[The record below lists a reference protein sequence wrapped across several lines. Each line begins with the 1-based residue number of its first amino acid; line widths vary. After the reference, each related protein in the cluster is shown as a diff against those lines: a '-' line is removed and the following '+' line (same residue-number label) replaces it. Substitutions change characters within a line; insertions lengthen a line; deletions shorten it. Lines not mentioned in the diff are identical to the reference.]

1 MVDPVPRRGRY
12 GVRMPI
18 EKNDSQLL
26 SELAPVV
33 DENLTR
39 HIAEADGWQPH
50 DLVPWDQGK
59 NFAFMGGTDWSAD
72 QSTLSDVEAL
82 ALTVG
87 VLVADNVPAY
97 HREIAKHLAQVGPWW
112 RWVGRWTAE
121 ENRHSIVLRNYLM
134 VTRAVDP
141 VALERARMDEMVR
154 GYAMPP
160 MHLVEMLAN
169 SAFEEKAAA
178 VRHHNTAALG
188 EDPLVAVIAERLAA
202 DDELQSLFYRNIVE
216 AAFELV
222 PDQTMRAIASRI
234 AAFDVPSVALPGG
247 TDSTAVLAEA
257 GIYDPAQQGEKVF
270 APLLRSWNIADRT
283 DLGSEGEKARDE
295 LSALL

>member
-1 MVDPVPRRGRY
+1 
-12 GVRMPI
+12 MPT
-18 EKNDSQLL
+18 EFTDKHLL
-26 SELAPVV
+26 TELSPVV
-33 DENLTR
+33 EENLAR
-39 HIAEADGWQPH
+39 HIAEADGWLPH

-72 QSTLSDVEAL
+72 QSTLSEVEAL

-97 HREIAKHLAQVGPWW
+97 HREIAKHLAMVGPWW

-160 MHLVEMLAN
+160 MHLLEMLAN

-178 VRHHNTAALG
+178 VRHHNTAALA
-188 EDPLVAVIAERLAA
+188 EDPLVASIETRLAA
-202 DDELQSLFYRNIVE
+202 DDELQSVFYRNVVE
-216 AAFELV
+216 AAFAVAPEQMV
-222 PDQTMRAIASRI
+222 RAIASRI
-234 AAFDVPSVALPGG
+234 DAFDVPSVELPGG
-247 TDSTAVLAEA
+247 KNSTAVLAEA
-257 GIYDPAQQGEKVF
+257 GIYDPALQREKVF
-270 APLLRSWNIADRT
+270 APLLAAWNIAGRS
-283 DLGSEGEKARDE
+283 DLGTEGEKAREE

>member
-1 MVDPVPRRGRY
+1 
-12 GVRMPI
+12 MPI

-26 SELAPVV
+26 SELVPVV
-33 DENLTR
+33 EENLTR

-72 QSTLSDVEAL
+72 QTSLSEVESL

-87 VLVADNVPAY
+87 VLVADNLPAY
-97 HREIAKHLAQVGPWW
+97 HREIAKHLALMGPWW

-121 ENRHSIVLRNYLM
+121 ENRQSIVLRNYLM

-154 GYAMPP
+154 GYAMAP
-160 MHLVEMLAN
+160 MHLIEMLVN
-169 SAFEEKAAA
+169 SALEEKAAA

-188 EDPLVAVIAERLAA
+188 EDPLVAMIAERLAA
-202 DDELQSLFYRNIVE
+202 DDDLQSLFYRNLVE
-216 AAFELV
+216 AALELA
-222 PDQTMRAIASRI
+222 PDQTVQAVASRI
-234 AAFDVPSVALPGG
+234 AAFDVPSVVLPGG
-247 TDSTAVLAEA
+247 GSSTAVLAEA
-257 GIYDPAQQGEKVF
+257 GIYDLAEQGEKVF
-270 APLLRSWNIADRT
+270 SPLLRSWNIATRT
-283 DLGSEGEKARDE
+283 DLGPEGDQAREE

>member
-1 MVDPVPRRGRY
+1 
-12 GVRMPI
+12 MPT
-18 EKNDSQLL
+18 EFTDKHLL
-26 SELAPVV
+26 TELAPVV
-33 DENLTR
+33 EENLAR
-39 HIAEADGWQPH
+39 HTADADGWLPH

-72 QSTLSDVEAL
+72 QSTLSEVEAL

-97 HREIAKHLAQVGPWW
+97 HREIAKHLAMVGPWW

-160 MHLVEMLAN
+160 MHLLEMLAN
-169 SAFEEKAAA
+169 SALEEKAAA
-178 VRHHNTAALG
+178 VRHQNTAALA
-188 EDPLVAVIAERLAA
+188 EDPLVASIETRLAA
-202 DDELQSLFYRNIVE
+202 DDELQSVFYRNVVE
-216 AAFELV
+216 AAFAVAPEQMV
-222 PDQTMRAIASRI
+222 RAIASRI
-234 AAFDVPSVALPGG
+234 DAFDVPSVELPGG
-247 TDSTAVLAEA
+247 KNSTAVLAEA
-257 GIYDPAQQGEKVF
+257 GIYDPAHQREKVF
-270 APLLRSWNIADRT
+270 APLLAAWNIAGRS
-283 DLGSEGEKARDE
+283 DLGTEGEKAREE

>member
-1 MVDPVPRRGRY
+1 
-12 GVRMPI
+12 MPT
-18 EKNDSQLL
+18 EFTDKHLL
-26 SELAPVV
+26 TELAPVV
-33 DENLTR
+33 EENLAR
-39 HIAEADGWQPH
+39 HIAEADGWLPH

-72 QSTLSDVEAL
+72 QSTLSEVEAL

-97 HREIAKHLAQVGPWW
+97 HREIAKHLAMVGPWW

-160 MHLVEMLAN
+160 MHLLEMLAN

-178 VRHHNTAALG
+178 VRHQNTAALA
-188 EDPLVAVIAERLAA
+188 EDPLVASIETRLAA
-202 DDELQSLFYRNIVE
+202 DDELQSVFYRNVVE
-216 AAFELV
+216 AAFAVAPEQMV
-222 PDQTMRAIASRI
+222 RAIASRI
-234 AAFDVPSVALPGG
+234 DAFDVPSVELPGG
-247 TDSTAVLAEA
+247 KNSTAVLAEA
-257 GIYDPAQQGEKVF
+257 GIYDPAHQREKVF
-270 APLLRSWNIADRT
+270 VPLLAAWNIAGRS
-283 DLGSEGEKARDE
+283 DLGADGEKAREE

>member
-1 MVDPVPRRGRY
+1 MS
-12 GVRMPI
+12 M

-33 DENLTR
+33 ETNLAR
-39 HIAEADGWQPH
+39 HIAEADAWQPH

-72 QSTLSDVEAL
+72 QSTLSKVETL

-97 HREIAKHLAQVGPWW
+97 HREIAQHLAQVGPWW

-121 ENRHSIVLRNYLM
+121 ENRHSIVLREYLM

-154 GYAMPP
+154 GYAMPS
-160 MHLVEMLAN
+160 MHLLEMLAN

-188 EDPLVAVIAERLAA
+188 EDPIVAAIAERLAA
-202 DDELQSLFYRNIVE
+202 DDELQSVFYRNLVE
-216 AAFELV
+216 AAFELS
-222 PDQTMRAIASRI
+222 PDQVVRAVASRI
-234 AAFDVPSVALPGG
+234 ASFAVPSVMLPGG
-247 TDSTAVLAEA
+247 TNSTAVLAEA
-257 GIYDPAQQGEKVF
+257 GIYDPADQAAKVF
-270 APLLRSWNIADRT
+270 GPLLEAWNISGRT
-283 DLGSEGEKARDE
+283 DFGPEGEKARDE

>member
-1 MVDPVPRRGRY
+1 MATCSPNGRY

-26 SELAPVV
+26 SELVPVV
-33 DENLTR
+33 EENLTR

-72 QSTLSDVEAL
+72 QTSLSEVESL

-87 VLVADNVPAY
+87 VLVADNLPAY
-97 HREIAKHLAQVGPWW
+97 HREIAKHLALMGPWW

-121 ENRHSIVLRNYLM
+121 ENRQSIVLRNYLM

-154 GYAMPP
+154 GYAMAP
-160 MHLVEMLAN
+160 MHLIEMLVN
-169 SAFEEKAAA
+169 SALEEKAAA

-188 EDPLVAVIAERLAA
+188 EDPLVAMIAERLAA
-202 DDELQSLFYRNIVE
+202 DDDLQSLFYRNLVE
-216 AAFELV
+216 AALELA
-222 PDQTMRAIASRI
+222 PDQTVQAVASRI
-234 AAFDVPSVALPGG
+234 AAFDVPSVVLPGG
-247 TDSTAVLAEA
+247 GSSTAVLAEA
-257 GIYDPAQQGEKVF
+257 GIYDLAEQGEKVF
-270 APLLRSWNIADRT
+270 SPLLRSWNIATRT
-283 DLGSEGEKARDE
+283 DLGPEGDQAREE

>member
-1 MVDPVPRRGRY
+1 MAID
-12 GVRMPI
+12 
-18 EKNDSQLL
+18 KSDSQLL
-26 SELAPVV
+26 HELVPAVE
-33 DENLTR
+33 ENFKR
-39 HIAEADGWQPH
+39 HIAEADVWQPH
-50 DLVPWDQGK
+50 DLVPWGQGK
-59 NFAFMGGTDWSAD
+59 NYAFIGGIDWSAD
-72 QSTLSDVEAL
+72 QSSLSDVESL

-87 VLVADNVPAY
+87 VLIADNLPAY
-97 HREIAKHLAQVGPWW
+97 HREVGKHLALVGPWW

-121 ENRHSIVLRNYLM
+121 ENRHSIVIRNYLM

-141 VALERARMDEMVR
+141 VALERARMDEMLR

-160 MHLVEMLAN
+160 MHLIEMLVN

-202 DDELQSLFYRNIVE
+202 DDDLQSLFYRNLVD

-222 PDQTMRAIASRI
+222 PDQTARAVASRI
-234 AAFDVPSVALPGG
+234 AAFDVPRVVLPGG
-247 TDSTAVLAEA
+247 ADSTAVLAEA
-257 GIYDPAQQGEKVF
+257 GIYDPAAQGEKVF
-270 APLLRSWNIADRT
+270 TPMLRSWNMATRT
-283 DLGSEGEKARDE
+283 DLGPEGDKAREE